1 MKLYPNQPD
10 LVSSA
15 RVAAAFA
22 LLALAGAAPAA
33 DRITGVKGDQ
43 VELYDAPNDIKP
55 AAVVKPA
62 ALPWIVKEEKD
73 SFYRVQ
79 VNGKDAWVDSMQVTV
94 ARDSAHHCSAALAK
108 NKVPVTHAAIPGVG
122 ATRCP

>member
-1 MKLYPNQPD
+1 MCA
-10 LVSSA
+10 A
-15 RVAAAFA
+15 RAAAIVA
-22 LLALAGAAPAA
+22 LLALTGAASAA
-33 DRITGVKGDQ
+33 DRITGVKGGE

-62 ALPWIVKEEKD
+62 ALPWVVKEEKD

-94 ARDSAHHCSAALAK
+94 ARDSAHRCSAALARDK
-108 NKVPVTHAAIPGVG
+108 APVTHAAIPGAG
-122 ATRCP
+122 AARCP